1 MEEDDDD
8 DGFLVPD
15 DEVECIAASRA
26 HSRSRSPGAF
36 YANSGAKRKAEATG
50 GARKR
55 RQITGPLIPF
65 SKGPWYENEFGLCDY
80 EPFRAFRIQLLN
92 GMLVSLNHIARS

>member
-1 MEEDDDD
+1 VEEDDDD